1 LTTTILLAVIGV
13 FPAEGAGR
21 QADDADG
28 ETVRIS
34 GTVSRL

>member
-1 LTTTILLAVIGV
+1 LTTTILLAVISV
-13 FPAEGAGR
+13 FPAEDAGG
-21 QADDADG
+21 QADKADG